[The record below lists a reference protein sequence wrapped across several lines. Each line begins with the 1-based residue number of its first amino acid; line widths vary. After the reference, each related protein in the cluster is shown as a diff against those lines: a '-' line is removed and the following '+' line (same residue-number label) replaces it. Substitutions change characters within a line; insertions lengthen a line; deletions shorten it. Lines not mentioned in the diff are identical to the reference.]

1 MRPAAAR
8 VGSAP
13 QARTEQVFTACLLFF
28 TLHTNSRLY
37 TLADD
42 KHKGISMKFKRAL
55 FLIFLLLAAA
65 IGGAFIAQACV
76 DIPFLSWLAFSRPVG
91 FNPDSPLVL
100 DTPMF
105 KFSFA
110 LLIDISV
117 AQLLLV
123 AAAIILYNL
132 LVRKR

>member
-1 MRPAAAR
+1 
-8 VGSAP
+8 
-13 QARTEQVFTACLLFF
+13 
-28 TLHTNSRLY
+28 
-37 TLADD
+37 
-42 KHKGISMKFKRAL
+42 MKFKRAL

-65 IGGAFIAQACV
+65 IGGAFVAQACAG
-76 DIPFLSWLAFSRPVG
+76 IPFLDWLAFSQPIG
-91 FNPDSPLVL
+91 FNPDAPLVL

-110 LLIDISV
+110 LLIDVSI